1 MIIRKI
7 EAEDASLFLTMLK
20 QLDIEQKFMM
30 YEPNERQTTV
40 DEMESYIKNM
50 NSSGS
55 LILVAETDSKFAG
68 FLTAERGFAHR
79 IKHSAYIVLGV
90 LKEYS
95 NHGVGTHLMEQLLK
109 WASESKIIRLELTVM
124 CHNEKALALYKK
136 MGFVIEGIKKKSIF
150 IDNKYIDEYYM
161 SKLDLKN

>member
-136 MGFVIEGIKKKSIF
+136 MGFVIEGIKKKSLF